1 MNATGRYA
9 ILFLALLLA
18 PVVRAQPNSPHLA
31 YVYPAGGRQGTTFQV
46 TVGGQFLG
54 AVSNAYVSGA
64 GIQAAVVE
72 YNRPMNQKEFSDLR
86 DQLKKLQ
93 DKWQATRKSPSN
105 ANVWTAADA
114 QMFAEIR
121 DKILKNPPNRQAN
134 PAMAETVIIK
144 ITIAT
149 GADPGDHESRV

>member
-1 MNATGRYA
+1 MKKR
-9 ILFLALLLA
+9 FLSAAFFALLVNTALA
-18 PVVRAQPNSPHLA
+18 QQAPHIA

-54 AVSNAYVSGA
+54 AVSNAYISGA

-72 YNRPMNQKEFSDLR
+72 YNRPMNQKEFNDLR

-93 DKWQATRKSPSN
+93 DKWQATRKSPST

-134 PAMAETVIIK
+134 PAMAETV
-144 ITIAT
+144 TIMFYPVST
-149 GADPGDHESRV
+149 IPYTIGQ